1 MRTYRTSDV
10 VRITGINRKT
20 LHHWARTNFVVPS
33 VQKAKGT
40 GSRRLYSFSDL
51 IALRVVKQLRHAGV
65 SVQALRKVAAY
76 LRKRGFEEPFAE
88 VYLVTDGKDVQAV
101 TQEGLLSVFQAPGQQ
116 MLFHLIDLRHAAT
129 DVNDAIRKLE
139 QQGGLQAEAS

>member
-1 MRTYRTSDV
+1 MRAYRTSDV
-10 VRITGINRKT
+10 VRITGVNRKT
-20 LHHWARTNFVVPS
+20 LHVWDRTNFVVPS
-33 VQKAKGT
+33 VQKARGR
-40 GSRRLYSFSDL
+40 GSHRLYSFSDL
-51 IALRVVKQLRHAGV
+51 ITLRVVRQLRQAGV

-101 TQEGLLSVFQAPGQQ
+101 TQEGLLSVLQAPGQQ

-129 DVNDAIRKLE
+129 DVNDAIARLE
-139 QQGGLQAEAS
+139 KRGEIQAEAS